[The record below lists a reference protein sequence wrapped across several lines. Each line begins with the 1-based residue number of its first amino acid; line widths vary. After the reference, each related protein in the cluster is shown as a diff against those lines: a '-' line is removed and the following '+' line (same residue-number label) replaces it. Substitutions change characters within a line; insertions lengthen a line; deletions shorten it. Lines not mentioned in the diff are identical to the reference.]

1 MSLSSFVL
9 LIRRCSYTF
18 TGLTFMQGCHSL
30 DQTVLFTVNGSR
42 QALSFWEDDNK
53 NDLRLWCYQNFY
65 IHAFGWCFKFTSL
78 FKYFLSIYSECDYDL
93 KRVSSDTRVS
103 K

>member
-18 TGLTFMQGCHSL
+18 TGLTFMQGCLSL

-42 QALSFWEDDNK
+42 QALSFWEDCGVIK
-53 NDLRLWCYQNFY
+53 T
-65 IHAFGWCFKFTSL
+65 FTFMHL
-78 FKYFLSIYSECDYDL
+78 AGALNLQVYLNRFLSIYSECDYDL
-93 KRVSSDTRVS
+93 KRVSSDMRVS